1 MKQFTFAIFLFSLIT
16 SSSQAQR
23 GWRLF
28 SGMGVTGPVHVIHES
43 RDGTLWAGG
52 TGLSRNDGS
61 GWQSVAVFTGWVRAI
76 HESED
81 GTLWVGGKDGLWC

>member
-52 TGLSRNDGS
+52 RGLSRNDGS

-76 HESED
+76 HES
-81 GTLWVGGKDGLWC
+81 KD

>member
-28 SGMGVTGPVHVIHES
+28 SGMGVTGPVHVSMRVETAPSGLVEGDYRAMTVVAGNRLLES
-43 RDGTLWAGG
+43 LAGPM
-52 TGLSRNDGS
+52 
-61 GWQSVAVFTGWVRAI
+61 
-76 HESED
+76 
-81 GTLWVGGKDGLWC
+81 